1 MQERRTLAPLRN
13 NLDRLLETFAL
24 VEGLPSRRADD
35 PELREA
41 VREARVA
48 VARVLVVLNR
58 MEGARPGEHEPH
70 P

>member
-1 MQERRTLAPLRN
+1 MQDRRTLLPLRN

-24 VEGLPSRRADD
+24 VERLPSRRIDD

-58 MEGARPGEHEPH
+58 MEGARPTEHELQP
-70 P
+70 